1 MDELA
6 EALPNVSEL
15 TFWNCSLSDSAWARM
30 LTLTSVTDLKIYGR
44 ADGGGTIPLAQIIA
58 FASAVSRPMA
68 LTFKGGVVS
77 EEDQAGW
84 EAFEEEQRQNNGLQQ
99 ITVHISQKK
108 HYTFRISGRVLPVY
122 YRC

>member
-1 MDELA
+1 
-6 EALPNVSEL
+6 
-15 TFWNCSLSDSAWARM
+15 M